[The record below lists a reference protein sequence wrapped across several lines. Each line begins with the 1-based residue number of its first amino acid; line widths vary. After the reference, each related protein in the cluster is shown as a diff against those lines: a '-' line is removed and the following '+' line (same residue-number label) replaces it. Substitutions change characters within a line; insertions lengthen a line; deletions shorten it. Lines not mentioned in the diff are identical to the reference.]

1 MDTEPGGLQS
11 MGSQRVRHEW
21 VTLSLLTFTV
31 SLSVALPTCQFLSSH
46 VGSVAAMLEC
56 VLTDNSTICSHVSS
70 CSEYVSSSSKR
81 KALHC
86 PLSRAQ
92 LRLSSYTETFLI
104 HSKGI
109 QKFTSP
115 LNLQSTF
122 SRPPQWQPLFFP
134 LHNRC
139 FLLFLS
145 PYFHLW
151 SNSKLCKKQFLKNI
165 FCLNHPKWFVEEVL
179 KRNKPKLLKGTYL

>member
-1 MDTEPGGLQS
+1 M
-11 MGSQRVRHEW
+11 
-21 VTLSLLTFTV
+21 
-31 SLSVALPTCQFLSSH
+31 
-46 VGSVAAMLEC
+46 
-56 VLTDNSTICSHVSS
+56 SS

-81 KALHC
+81 KAHHC
-86 PLSRAQ
+86 PRSRAQ

-109 QKFTSP
+109 QKFTSL

-122 SRPPQWQPLFFP
+122 SRPPQWQPLFFS
-134 LHNRC
+134 LYNRY

-165 FCLNHPKWFVEEVL
+165 LCLNHPKVICGGSIKKKQAQTFEMNIFIVILTKAEEENLFSKNYNLFGVL
-179 KRNKPKLLKGTYL
+179 I